1 MSQMNMVQSINQALA
16 QEMERDQNV
25 LVLGEDVGVDGGVFR
40 VTEGLLQKFGE
51 ERVIDTPLSESG
63 IVGTS
68 IGMAVYGLKPVV
80 EIQFSGFIYSAFE
93 QLISHASRIR
103 NRSRGRFTCPLVVRT
118 PCSWVSRGLEHHEE
132 STEALFIHTPGLKVV
147 MPSNPY
153 DAKGLLIS
161 SIRDPDPVIFFEPL
175 RLYRAFEQEVPDEI
189 YTIPIGEANVVKEGT
204 DITLISYGAMMSS
217 VLEADEILKG
227 NNINSEVINLRTLS
241 PLDKDTI
248 LKSVKKTGKCVVVHE
263 APLTCGLGA
272 EISAII
278 NEKALL
284 NLEAPVIRIT
294 GFDTVVPLAKLEN
307 NYIPDVRRIVT
318 ETKNLMKF

>member
-1 MSQMNMVQSINQALA
+1 MVQSINQALA

-175 RLYRAFEQEVPDEI
+175 RLYRAFKQEVPDEI

>member
-175 RLYRAFEQEVPDEI
+175 RLYRAFKQEVPDEI